1 MEISFSCIRREV
13 NKLNVSRK
21 EVEHVAA
28 LARLALSEEEKNL
41 YTEQFNVILEYI
53 NRLNELKLE
62 NIDPMTHVQQLR
74 NVLRKD
80 IAKGSEK
87 ELVVRILEESPGK
100 EKEKGFFSVP
110 PVIE

>member
-1 MEISFSCIRREV
+1 
-13 NKLNVSRK
+13 
-21 EVEHVAA
+21 VEHVAA

-53 NRLNELKLE
+53 NRLNELKLKDIE
-62 NIDPMTHVQQLR
+62 PMTHVQQLK

-80 IAKGSEK
+80 IAKGSKK
-87 ELVVRILEESPGK
+87 ELVVRILEESPGR